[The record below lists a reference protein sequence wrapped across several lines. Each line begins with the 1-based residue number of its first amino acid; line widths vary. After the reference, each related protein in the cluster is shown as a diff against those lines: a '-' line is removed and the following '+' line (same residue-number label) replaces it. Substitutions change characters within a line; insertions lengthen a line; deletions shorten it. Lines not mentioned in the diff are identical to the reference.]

1 MRVLAA
7 KPVCAIC
14 REMSSCDFELLYLHN
29 HKDLASSYRS
39 YGVRRGSIALKVCS
53 YVLVPSP
60 SQSSSMINE
69 GSSRAALLMMMNE
82 EEWEEVGSKGIQLEL
97 HPSFLLHGLL
107 E

>member
-60 SQSSSMINE
+60 SLSYSMIN
-69 GSSRAALLMMMNE
+69 
-82 EEWEEVGSKGIQLEL
+82 KGPGRCPVVDDE
-97 HPSFLLHGLL
+97 
-107 E
+107 

>member
-7 KPVCAIC
+7 KPACTIC
-14 REMSSCDFELLYLHN
+14 WEMSSCDFELLCLHN
-29 HKDLASSYRS
+29 QKDLASSYRS

-82 EEWEEVGSKGIQLEL
+82 EEWEEVGLTALKL
-97 HPSFLLHGLL
+97 HLLLRSLL
-107 E
+107 V